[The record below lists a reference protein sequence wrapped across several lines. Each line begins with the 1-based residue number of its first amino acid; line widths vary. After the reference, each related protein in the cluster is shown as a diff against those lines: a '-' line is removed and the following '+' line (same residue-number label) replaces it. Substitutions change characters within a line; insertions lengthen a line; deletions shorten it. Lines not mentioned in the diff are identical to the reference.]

1 MEPRKLNLAM
11 SALKYVIGII
21 GLIACLWVL
30 YTNPGSDATEVV
42 KEDYAKTPEMS
53 LAIYYTI
60 IVIIAAVAGV
70 LLFFF
75 YQLISNTKKTVLS
88 IAGIVAAFVVYLIF
102 RLIGTSDTNET
113 LQILPEN
120 HVSDATLDATT
131 AGLWTVMIGIIVATI
146 LAIFGPFILGKY
158 RK

>member
-1 MEPRKLNLAM
+1 M
-11 SALKYVIGII
+11 SVLKYAVGII

-30 YTNPGSDATEVV
+30 ATGPGSEATELE
-42 KEDYAKTPEMS
+42 KEAYAKTPQMGM
-53 LAIYYTI
+53 AIYYTI
-60 IVIIAAVAGV
+60 IVIVAAVAGV
-70 LLFFF
+70 LLFFL
-75 YQLISNTKKTVLS
+75 YQLISNAKKTLLS

-102 RLIGTSDTNET
+102 RLVGTSDTNET
-113 LQILPEN
+113 LQMDVDKY
-120 HVSDATLDATT
+120 VSDATLDATT

>member
-1 MEPRKLNLAM
+1 
-11 SALKYVIGII
+11 
-21 GLIACLWVL
+21 
-30 YTNPGSDATEVV
+30 
-42 KEDYAKTPEMS
+42 
-53 LAIYYTI
+53 
-60 IVIIAAVAGV
+60 
-70 LLFFF
+70 
-75 YQLISNTKKTVLS
+75 
-88 IAGIVAAFVVYLIF
+88 
-102 RLIGTSDTNET
+102 LIGTADTNET

>member
-70 LLFFF
+70 LLF
-75 YQLISNTKKTVLS
+75 LDRKS
-88 IAGIVAAFVVYLIF
+88 VV
-102 RLIGTSDTNET
+102 
-113 LQILPEN
+113 
-120 HVSDATLDATT
+120 
-131 AGLWTVMIGIIVATI
+131 
-146 LAIFGPFILGKY
+146 
-158 RK
+158 